1 MLDTNALL
9 NLFRYPVETRNDF
22 LHLLE
27 ELGDRL
33 WIPHHVGTEFQR
45 RRLSIPT
52 QQKNALKTFDTE
64 VKNVGNQL
72 KSSLKGFQRH
82 MPEKSR
88 EFTKLIDRQL
98 KALKDEIKEKFQDYQ
113 DNVLDAAAHNET
125 FQKITELFDG
135 RVGKPYD
142 PKRLVEIHSEGEQ
155 RYRLQIPPGYE
166 DAGKSS
172 NQYGDLIV
180 WYQILDYVQEN
191 KRPVLFVTDDET
203 EDWWT
208 KENNRPFAARQELV
222 DEFLSHSS
230 GNLIKFYLPSE
241 FLKDAREQGKVVQE
255 ETVEQVTTYADE
267 RRKATQPQPSYMGS
281 PGFSGAISAIKQLQQ
296 GLDSSAIFQD
306 YKDTF
311 STRYGLETMQKVISN
326 SALQNSIKTAH
337 MNATLGLADAL
348 APLVNA
354 GVWTSLSDDSGDD
367 EFNDEDRSEGR
378 EADIAEDENE
388 DDDPSEDESSSD

>member
-9 NLFRYPVETRNDF
+9 NLFRYPKETRDGF
-22 LHLLE
+22 LSLLE
-27 ELGDRL
+27 SEKERL
-33 WIPHHVGTEFQR
+33 WIPHHVGAEFQR

-64 VKNVGNQL
+64 VRKVGDQL
-72 KSSLKGFQRH
+72 KSSLNGFQRH

-88 EFTKLIDRQL
+88 EFTKLIDRRL
-98 KALKDEIKEKFQDYQ
+98 NALKDEIKEQFQDYQ
-113 DNVLDAAAHNET
+113 DNVLDAEAHDET

-142 PKRLVEIHSEGEQ
+142 PNRLVEIHSEGEQ

-191 KRPVLFVTDDET
+191 KRPVFFVTDDET

-208 KENNRPFAARQELV
+208 RENNRPFAARQELV

-230 GNLIKFYLPSE
+230 GKLIKFYLPSD
-241 FLKDAREQGKVVQE
+241 FLKDAWEHGKVVQE

-267 RRKATQPQPSYMGS
+267 RRKATQPRPSYMGS
-281 PGFSGAISAIKQLQQ
+281 ADYSGAISAIKQLQR
-296 GLDSSAIFQD
+296 GVDLSNIFQNSM
-306 YKDTF
+306 YNFPAK
-311 STRYGLETMQKVISN
+311 YGLEAMHRLIAN
-326 SALQNSIKTAH
+326 SGLQNVNRGLVEDSVAA
-337 MNATLGLADAL
+337 MRNAEVAFPGNTVLFDIDKIPAVSNVED
-348 APLVNA
+348 
-354 GVWTSLSDDSGDD
+354 WEDDFVG
-367 EFNDEDRSEGR
+367 
-378 EADIAEDENE
+378 DENE
-388 DDDPSEDESSSD
+388 DEDPSEGESSSD